1 MQTAQSALA
10 EFAQAVGHP
19 IEATDFAAIL
29 RQLCTSFGLSNVVYL
44 GVNVPG
50 LTNGGIF
57 VETTYPDDWR
67 KHYIDNHYERNDPI
81 VQMGLKRITPLD
93 WIEVNRSAPKVRDF
107 FGEAEEFGVGKQ
119 GLTFPIRGAHGEIA
133 LLSINSH
140 HSDSEW
146 LRLKREY
153 MKDFQT
159 IAFFLHN
166 IVLAK
171 DCIRLD
177 SIPHITLREIEC
189 LKWAAAG
196 KTEWETA
203 EILKVSVKTVNFHME
218 NVKVRLNCV
227 TKTQAAAKA
236 TRLRLI

>member
-1 MQTAQSALA
+1 MQMAHDVFA
-10 EFAQAVGHP
+10 EFAQAVRHP
-19 IEATDFAAIL
+19 IEATEFGAIL
-29 RQLCTSFGLSNVVYL
+29 RQLCKGFGLSNVVYL

-57 VETTYPDDWR
+57 VETAYSDDWR
-67 KHYIDNHYERNDPI
+67 KHYIDNHYERIDPV
-81 VQMGLKRITPLD
+81 VQIGLKRITPLD
-93 WIEVNRSAPKVRDF
+93 WMEIDQRSLKVRAF
-107 FGEAEEFGVGKQ
+107 FDEAASFGVGKQ
-119 GLTFPIRGAHGEIA
+119 GLSFPIRGPHGEIA

-140 HSDSEW
+140 HSDAEW
-146 LRLKREY
+146 LRLKQAY

-171 DCIRLD
+171 DCVQLD
-177 SIPHITLREIEC
+177 CVPHITSREIEC
-189 LKWAAAG
+189 IKWAAAG

-203 EILKVSVKTVNFHME
+203 EILKISVKTVNFHME

-227 TKTQAAAKA
+227 TKTQAAVKA
-236 TRLRLI
+236 TKLRLI